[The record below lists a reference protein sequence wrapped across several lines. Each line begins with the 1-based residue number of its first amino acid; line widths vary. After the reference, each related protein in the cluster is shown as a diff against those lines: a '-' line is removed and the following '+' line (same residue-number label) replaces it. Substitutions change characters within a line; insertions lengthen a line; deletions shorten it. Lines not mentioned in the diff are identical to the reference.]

1 MKRGMS
7 RELLEVN
14 GFPSLP
20 YVGEIFPSPSSSPL
34 NSGCGPPSS
43 SWARDKSSSL
53 CVTRKTSLGT

>member
-7 RELLEVN
+7 RELVEVN
-14 GFPSLP
+14 GCPSLP
-20 YVGEIFPSPSSSPL
+20 YVGEIFPRNSSFSL

-43 SWARDKSSSL
+43 SCARDKSSSL